1 MPDKKNRIIDIIEE
15 LKDHYKDS
23 IVRIHKVDGKEA
35 DYREMPDSI
44 APVLKAALE
53 ELHIPKLYSH
63 QREAFELIQQGKNV
77 VLETPTSSG
86 KTLCYN
92 LPVLDAILKNND
104 TRAIY
109 IFPTKALSQDQL
121 VNLQAV
127 IKKMGS
133 DIPSFTYD
141 GDTPED
147 ARKTI
152 RNKANIVIT
161 NPDMMHSGILPHHTK
176 WVKLFENLKYVVIDE
191 LHAYRGVFGSHLANV
206 LRRTKRI
213 CEFYG
218 SKPQFIGT
226 SATIANAK
234 EFVEKLTEEPVE
246 IIDKSGSA
254 LSEKYIVFYNP
265 PFADRALGVRKSF
278 VKEAER
284 MASFLIS
291 NGLRVIVFAP
301 SRLIAEV
308 ILMLLKKRW
317 EKNIEDLDTIR
328 GYRGGYLPKKR
339 REIEGQL
346 REGMVKCVVSTNALE
361 LGIDIGSLDAVVMA
375 SYPGTIAST
384 WQQAGRAGRRDSPA
398 LAVLVASNRPIDQ
411 YLVSNP
417 QEFLSSSP
425 ENALINP
432 DNLHIFVDHVKCS
445 SFELP
450 FRNNEKMGKEY
461 LPTVLEFLK
470 EDGFLHFSKDKFHW
484 IHQSYPANGI
494 SLRNISSDNFVVVDA
509 TNVANV
515 IAEVDFS
522 SALTQ
527 LHPKA
532 IYLCEGKQYSVEKL
546 DFEGRK
552 AYVKAVDSDY
562 FTDAISYT
570 EVTILDQFKTE
581 KYEMSEKSFGE
592 VRVYQQVVGFKKL
605 KFFTMENVG
614 AGDLSLPEYRMHT
627 MAYWLTIKKE
637 LMDQLPYTNEHK
649 ANALR
654 GIAYALHA
662 MATIM
667 LMCDMKDIYV
677 TVGDTSKEAKIEF
690 FNPQIFIY
698 ERYPGGMGLSQPL
711 YEKHDELIKRSLQL
725 LRGCTCENGCP
736 SCISPIPQEGN
747 KVKELSIAILTSLG
761 MGSDLDF

>member
-1 MPDKKNRIIDIIEE
+1 MLKKKNQIIEIIDE
-15 LKDHYKDS
+15 LKDKYTDS
-23 IVRIHKVDGKEA
+23 IVHVHKVDGKEA
-35 DYREMPDSI
+35 EYRDIPESITPILKSALTELQMPR
-44 APVLKAALE
+44 
-53 ELHIPKLYSH
+53 LYSH
-63 QREAFELIQQGKNV
+63 QLEAYDLIQQKKNV
-77 VLETPTSSG
+77 ILVTPTSSG

-92 LPVLDAILKNND
+92 LPVLDTVLKNKD

-121 VNLQAV
+121 VNIQAV
-127 IKKMGS
+127 IKKLNS

-147 ARKTI
+147 ARRTI

-176 WVKLFENLKYVVIDE
+176 WVKLFENLKYIVIDE

-234 EFVEKLTEEPVE
+234 EFVEKLIEEPVE
-246 IIDKSGSA
+246 IINKSGSA

-265 PFADRALGVRKSF
+265 PFADRALGVRRSF
-278 VKEAER
+278 VKESEK

-291 NGLRVIVFAP
+291 KGLKVIVFAP
-301 SRLIAEV
+301 SRLIAEI

-317 EKNIEDLDTIR
+317 EKNIDDIDTIR

-339 REIEGQL
+339 REIEAQL
-346 REGMVKCVVSTNALE
+346 REGNVKCVVSTNALE

-411 YLVSNP
+411 YLVTNP
-417 QEFLSSSP
+417 HEFIASSP

-445 SFELP
+445 TFELP
-450 FRNNEKMGKEY
+450 FRKDEKMGKEY
-461 LPTVLEFLK
+461 LPTVLDFLK

-484 IHQSYPANGI
+484 IHQSYPANAI
-494 SLRNISSDNFVVVDA
+494 SLRSISSDNFVVVDV
-509 TNVANV
+509 TNISDV

-532 IYLCEGKQYSVEKL
+532 IYLCEGKQYQVEKL

-552 AYVKAVDSDY
+552 AYVRAVDSDY

-570 EVTILDQFKTE
+570 EVTILDCFKTE
-581 KYEMSEKSFGE
+581 PLTMSEKSFGE
-592 VRVYQQVVGFKKL
+592 VRVYEQVVGFKKL

-627 MAYWLTIKKE
+627 MSYWLTIKKE
-637 LMDQLPYTNEHK
+637 LMDRLPHSNEQK

-654 GIAYALHA
+654 GISYALHSI
-662 MATIM
+662 ATIM
-667 LMCDMKDIYV
+667 LMCDMKDIHV
-677 TVGDTSKEAKIEF
+677 TVGDTSKDGKIF
-690 FNPQIFIY
+690 YFNPQIFIY
-698 ERYPGGMGLSQPL
+698 ERFPGGMGLSQPL
-711 YEKHDELIKRSLQL
+711 FEKHDELIEKALKL
-725 LRGCTCENGCP
+725 LTGCTCESGCP
-736 SCISPIPQEGN
+736 SCISPIPLEGHI
-747 KVKELSIAILTSLG
+747 VKQLSITILSSL
-761 MGSDLDF
+761 